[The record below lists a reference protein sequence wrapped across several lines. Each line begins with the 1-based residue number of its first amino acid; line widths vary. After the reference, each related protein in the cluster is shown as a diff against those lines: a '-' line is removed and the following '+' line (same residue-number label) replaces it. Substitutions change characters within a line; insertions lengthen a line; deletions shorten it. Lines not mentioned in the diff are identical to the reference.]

1 MPLKVMLIAGEASG
15 DLHGGKLVAA
25 LRGLDP
31 EVELFGV
38 GGDRMAAAGM
48 ELYYHVNDLAYI
60 GFIEVARHY
69 LYFRRVFNRLIEVA
83 KSRRPQVVVLIDYPG
98 FNLRFAKAVNKLGI
112 STFYYIAPQVWA
124 WGQGRAAKMAGFI
137 NHMAVLFAFE
147 VDFFSRYQIKT
158 TFVGHPLLEG
168 MEVGL
173 SREEFMEKHDFN
185 PGRPLLALIPG
196 SRNQEVRHL
205 LPPMMQ
211 TAELLRRNHP
221 ELQVAVSQATTVAP
235 YHYESF
241 VATAPWARAVKMDYY
256 PLMRYATAGMVAS
269 GTATLE
275 AACADLPFTLLYRV
289 SPLSFLIGKQLVK
302 IPNIGLVNI
311 VAGEAVVPEFLQD
324 DLIPAKMA
332 PVVERLLFDETARAA
347 MQVKL
352 AAVRNR
358 LGEAG
363 ASQKTAQLVLEQ
375 LRLHQG
381 ETN

>member
-1 MPLKVMLIAGEASG
+1 
-15 DLHGGKLVAA
+15 
-25 LRGLDP
+25 
-31 EVELFGV
+31 
-38 GGDRMAAAGM
+38 
-48 ELYYHVNDLAYI
+48 
-60 GFIEVARHY
+60 
-69 LYFRRVFNRLIEVA
+69 
-83 KSRRPQVVVLIDYPG
+83 
-98 FNLRFAKAVNKLGI
+98 
-112 STFYYIAPQVWA
+112 
-124 WGQGRAAKMAGFI
+124 
-137 NHMAVLFAFE
+137 
-147 VDFFSRYQIKT
+147 
-158 TFVGHPLLEG
+158 
-168 MEVGL
+168 
-173 SREEFMEKHDFN
+173 
-185 PGRPLLALIPG
+185 
-196 SRNQEVRHL
+196 
-205 LPPMMQ
+205 
-211 TAELLRRNHP
+211 
-221 ELQVAVSQATTVAP
+221 
-235 YHYESF
+235 
-241 VATAPWARAVKMDYY
+241 MDYY